1 MMSGVNSA
9 RRFMVGALVAMVLAT
24 LPPGWQDVGAVAADT
39 CSRVGELRA
48 TTCRLISGQAVEDGL
63 ASAVEPTVYR
73 VEVLTSD
80 TKLDLTLTGTSETAT
95 SDLTMAVLNWRGEEL
110 ASATGGPSPEA
121 HLSTS
126 LPLPGTYG
134 VRLTSADPTST
145 ISYRLLA
152 TIEAADPTPRIV
164 WPPSLTSEAGSLV
177 GERQVIRTPRGG
189 TPEGGVA
196 LARALGAPP
205 AAEVSDFTLVADVD
219 FGHIVG
225 PSALTVRF
233 RYEPE
238 AGGGSGYL
246 FLLDP
251 FAGEAYLDSFE
262 EGQRHSVVPRTRMP
276 LDMMPSTPRRLVLR
290 ASGSEIVATLDGQE
304 LLRATDGHY
313 ARGLVAVGAVTWSEP
328 VVATFD
334 HLLVLTPGSQ

>member
-1 MMSGVNSA
+1 LIVA
-9 RRFMVGALVAMVLAT
+9 VLVAMMLAT
-24 LPPGWQDVGAVAADT
+24 LPPGWQDVGAFAADT
-39 CSRVGELRA
+39 CSRAGELRA
-48 TTCRLISGQAVEDGL
+48 TTCRLIPGQAVEDGL

-73 VEVLTSD
+73 VEALTSD
-80 TKLDLTLTGTSETAT
+80 TKLDLTLAGT
-95 SDLTMAVLNWRGEEL
+95 SDLTMSVLNWRGEEL
-110 ASATGGPSPEA
+110 ASAAGGPSPET

-134 VRLTSADPTST
+134 VRLTSADPTSI
-145 ISYRLLA
+145 ISYRLR
-152 TIEAADPTPRIV
+152 AAVEPDGPTPRIV
-164 WPPSLTSEAGSLV
+164 WPPALTSEAGSLV

-205 AAEVSDFTLVADVD
+205 SAEVSDFTLVADVD
-219 FGHIVG
+219 VERIVG

-246 FLLDP
+246 LLLDP
-251 FAGEAYLDSFE
+251 YAGEAYLDSFE
-262 EGQRHSVVPRTRMP
+262 EGQRHAVVPRTRMP
-276 LDMMPSTPRRLVLR
+276 MEITPSAPRRLMLR

-313 ARGLVAVGAVTWSEP
+313 ARGLVAVGTVTWSEP
-328 VVATFD
+328 VVVTFD
-334 HLLVLTPGSQ
+334 HLLVLTTSTQ